1 MGKKDFHSIYSEAC
15 RELGS
20 RPTIKVSHFSDRY
33 DQNKNFAGVI
43 VYHNRGSFTWYNE
56 RGVAKGF
63 KGRAIYVIL
72 RCTDSWPEEAFKRAG
87 EGMVHDYLYKFL
99 FDNDFNKRQTCCG
112 GFAVM
117 KGTLKYSSVWL
128 NQQSSGSEAQRPW
141 QSDGSKFLS
150 KGEQLLVNIAVRSW
164 KEGGKNIV
172 DIPDDVDMH
181 IKTTSLST
189 GVLNGSST
197 PETFSFEGGERV
209 RIRSSVTTPGHRY
222 FAGLRPELDRRS
234 PLHLSASSVPVRR
247 DVNSAQTDI
256 CCQQ

>member
-1 MGKKDFHSIYSEAC
+1 LASTFTVLDKVFNNPLYFFHEVVHALSPRPTATDMGKKDFHSIYSEAC

-56 RGVAKGF
+56 QGVAKGY
-63 KGRAIYVIL
+63 KGRAVYVIL

-117 KGTLKYSSVWL
+117 KGTLKYSSIWL
-128 NQQSSGSEAQRPW
+128 NKQSSGSEAQRPW
-141 QSDGSKFLS
+141 QSDGNKLLS
-150 KGEQLLVNIAVRSW
+150 KGEELLVDIAVRSW
-164 KEGGKNIV
+164 KGGGGNIV
-172 DIPDDVDMH
+172 HIPDLVDFL
-181 IKTTSLST
+181 IKMNCLST
-189 GVLNGSST
+189 RVPRL
-197 PETFSFEGGERV
+197 PALRLVRV
-209 RIRSSVTTPGHRY
+209 RNQ
-222 FAGLRPELDRRS
+222 A
-234 PLHLSASSVPVRR
+234 
-247 DVNSAQTDI
+247 
-256 CCQQ
+256 